1 MNKNIIIAG
10 GDGFCGWPLSLRLSK
25 LGYSVTI
32 LDNFSRRKIDRELS
46 ANSITPIK
54 DIYRRIHTWKRISKK
69 KIQFIKIDLFKD
81 TSKINNI
88 VKKLKPRAIFMFA
101 ELKSAPYSM
110 ISVEHANKNFCN
122 NLVSNNNL
130 LNAIKLFSKNS
141 HYIHLGTMGVYG
153 YDYSKKILPEGYF
166 KAKLIN
172 GNGEQIVDQILHP
185 ASPGSIYHLTK
196 AQDELIF
203 QFYNKM
209 YGIKITDLHQGI
221 VWGCNTTETSLHSN
235 LCNRFDYDHIYG
247 TFLNRLVAQA
257 ASKHALTLHGTGNQL
272 RPFINIGSAIQS
284 FVKILQNPPKE
295 KKVAIFNELGEVKR
309 LKSIA
314 GLIAD
319 KYEVRTNNI
328 DNPRKESED
337 NHLKAEAT
345 KLKKLGVKMDPI
357 TINKIDELYKLA
369 VKYKRRIKKNKII
382 NNVFW

>member
-1 MNKNIIIAG
+1 
-10 GDGFCGWPLSLRLSK
+10 
-25 LGYSVTI
+25 
-32 LDNFSRRKIDRELS
+32 
-46 ANSITPIK
+46 
-54 DIYRRIHTWKRISKK
+54 
-69 KIQFIKIDLFKD
+69 
-81 TSKINNI
+81 
-88 VKKLKPRAIFMFA
+88 
-101 ELKSAPYSM
+101 
-110 ISVEHANKNFCN
+110 
-122 NLVSNNNL
+122 
-130 LNAIKLFSKNS
+130 
-141 HYIHLGTMGVYG
+141 
-153 YDYSKKILPEGYF
+153 
-166 KAKLIN
+166 
-172 GNGEQIVDQILHP
+172 
-185 ASPGSIYHLTK
+185 
-196 AQDELIF
+196 
-203 QFYNKM
+203 M

-221 VWGCNTTETSLHSN
+221 VWGCNTNETSLHSN

-272 RPFINIGSAIQS
+272 RPFINIESAIQS